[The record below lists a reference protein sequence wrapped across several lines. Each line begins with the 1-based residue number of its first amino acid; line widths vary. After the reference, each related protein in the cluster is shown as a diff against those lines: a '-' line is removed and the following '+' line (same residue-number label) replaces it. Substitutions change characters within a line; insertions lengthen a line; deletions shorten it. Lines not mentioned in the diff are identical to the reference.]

1 MPSTEGLVKGFLQ
14 QHLNQVTEKRE
25 SEPTVRLAPIFFY
38 PDSTM
43 HRLGMLQI
51 V

>member
-25 SEPTVRLAPIFFY
+25 SEPTVRLAPIFFVY
-38 PDSTM
+38 AKWDAPNN
-43 HRLGMLQI
+43 
-51 V
+51 

>member
-25 SEPTVRLAPIFFY
+25 SEPTVRLAPIFRICE
-38 PDSTM
+38 M
-43 HRLGMLQI
+43 GRAQ
-51 V
+51 